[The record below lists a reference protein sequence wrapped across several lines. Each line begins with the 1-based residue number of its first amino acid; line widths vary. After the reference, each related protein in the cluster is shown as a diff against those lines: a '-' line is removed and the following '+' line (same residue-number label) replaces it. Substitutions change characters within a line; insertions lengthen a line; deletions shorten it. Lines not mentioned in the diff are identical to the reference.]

1 MTPRGA
7 SWSAE
12 YQRRPRYKKGTS
24 GGLAVQFGSSRDQ
37 QVSADTAALS
47 GTVSTGAATWAFINA
62 IEKLGT
68 SISYGRLLHEMSD
81 TLHRA
86 VGGGGGG
93 GAPMPELPGLLGLLL
108 GVGMVGLGG
117 GGSGGGQN
125 PVLSASQ
132 PFDLN
137 SPLMLG

>member
-1 MTPRGA
+1 MGAPLSLLWLEAQPAHVALTHTTP
-7 SWSAE
+7 
-12 YQRRPRYKKGTS
+12 T
-24 GGLAVQFGSSRDQ
+24 
-37 QVSADTAALS
+37 DTNP
-47 GTVSTGAATWAFINA
+47 TA

-93 GAPMPELPGLLGLLL
+93 GAPMPELPGLLGMLL
-108 GVGMVGLGG
+108 GVGMVGL
-117 GGSGGGQN
+117 SGPKSGQN
-125 PVLSASQ
+125 PVLSASE

-137 SPLMLG
+137 SSLMLV